1 MNHNTH
7 THHKE
12 QHASQH
18 VHTEAC
24 HSSESN
30 FKLALSATLHC
41 LIGCGLGEVLGM
53 IIGTAFG
60 MANVPN
66 MILALS
72 LGAVLGLLL
81 GMRPLLK
88 ADYSFGAALKQTLV
102 AEGLSIAVMEAA
114 EAIAEWNI
122 PGLMDAKLSHALFW
136 YGMIAALAVG
146 FIAALPVNYALVKRG
161 VRHVH

>member
-1 MNHNTH
+1 MNHKTH
-7 THHKE
+7 TDHKKHH
-12 QHASQH
+12 AGQH
-18 VHTEAC
+18 VHTEDC
-24 HSSESN
+24 HMPESN

-53 IIGTAFG
+53 IIGTALG
-60 MANVPN
+60 MPNVPN

-88 ADYSFGAALKQTLV
+88 ADYSFGAALKQTLM

-122 PGLMDAKLSHALFW
+122 PGLMDAKLYDALFW